1 MDILLVED
9 DFDVAQNI
17 CEHFE
22 LQGHKVEWAPDGLI
36 GLERAT
42 ADARDIIIID
52 ITLPRMS
59 GIDLCH
65 RLRELGLT
73 TVPIVMLTARGDLED
88 KVNAFGVGADD
99 YIVKPYALEELES
112 RIHALIR
119 RAYGVNCGSTLKVGD
134 LSFDTA
140 THQVSRQ
147 GSKLAVT
154 ATGRKI
160 LEILM
165 RNSQRVVPKNEIEQ
179 SVWGDDPP
187 QSDSLKIH
195 IHALREVIDKPFASN
210 MIKTLR
216 GVGYRLTADHENP

>member
-22 LQGHKVEWAPDGLI
+22 LSGHNVEWAPDGLI

-42 ADARDIIIID
+42 ADARDIIILD
-52 ITLPRMS
+52 IPLPRMS

-73 TVPIVMLTARGDLED
+73 TVPIVMLTARGDLDD
-88 KVNAFGVGADD
+88 KVTAFGVGADD

-119 RAYGVNCGSTLKVGD
+119 RSYGVDCASVLRVGE
-134 LSFDTA
+134 LTFNTA

-147 GSKLAVT
+147 QTKLAVSAT
-154 ATGRKI
+154 ARKI

-165 RNSQRVVPKNEIEQ
+165 RNSKRVVPKQEIEQ
-179 SVWGDDPP
+179 TVWGDNPP

-195 IHALREVIDKPFASN
+195 IYALREAIDKPFNSS
-210 MIKTLR
+210 MIKTIR
-216 GVGYRLTADHENP
+216 GVGYRITAGDED

>member
-22 LQGHKVEWAPDGLI
+22 LSGHNVEWAPDGLI

-42 ADARDIIIID
+42 ADARDIIILD

-73 TVPIVMLTARGDLED
+73 TVPIVMLTARGDLDD
-88 KVNAFGVGADD
+88 KVTAFGVGADD

-119 RAYGVNCGSTLKVGD
+119 RSYGVDCASVLRVGE
-134 LSFDTA
+134 LTFNTA

-147 GSKLAVT
+147 QTKLAVSAT
-154 ATGRKI
+154 ARKI

-165 RNSQRVVPKNEIEQ
+165 RNSKRVVPKQEIEQ
-179 SVWGDDPP
+179 TVWGDNPP

-195 IHALREVIDKPFASN
+195 IYALREAIDKPFNSS
-210 MIKTLR
+210 MIKTIR
-216 GVGYRLTADHENP
+216 GVGYRITAGDED

>member
-22 LQGHKVEWAPDGLI
+22 LSGHNVEWAPDGLI
-36 GLERAT
+36 ELERAT
-42 ADARDIIIID
+42 ADARDIIILD

-73 TVPIVMLTARGDLED
+73 TVPIVMLTARGDLDD
-88 KVNAFGVGADD
+88 KVTAFGVGADD

-119 RAYGVNCGSTLKVGD
+119 RSYGVDCASVLRVGE
-134 LSFDTA
+134 LTFNTA

-147 GSKLAVT
+147 QTKLAVSAT
-154 ATGRKI
+154 ARKI

-165 RNSQRVVPKNEIEQ
+165 RNSKRVVPKQEIEQ
-179 SVWGDDPP
+179 TIWGDNPP

-195 IHALREVIDKPFASN
+195 IYALREAIDKPFNSS
-210 MIKTLR
+210 MIKTIR
-216 GVGYRLTADHENP
+216 GVGYRITAGDED

>member
-17 CEHFE
+17 CDHFE
-22 LQGHKVEWAPDGLI
+22 LNGHNVEWAPDGLI

-42 ADARDIIIID
+42 ADARDIIILD

-73 TVPIVMLTARGDLED
+73 TVPIVMLTAREDLSD
-88 KVNAFGVGADD
+88 KVTAFGVGADD

-119 RAYGVNCGSTLKVGD
+119 RSYGVDCASVLKVAE
-134 LSFDTA
+134 LTFNTA
-140 THQVSRQ
+140 THQVFRQ
-147 GSKLAVT
+147 GSTLSVS

-165 RNSQRVVPKNEIEQ
+165 RNSNRVVTKHEIEQ
-179 SVWGDDPP
+179 SVWGDNPP

-195 IHALREVIDKPFASN
+195 IYALREAIDKPFNSK
-210 MIKTLR
+210 MIKTVR
-216 GVGYRLTADHENP
+216 GVGYRITSNDED

>member
-22 LQGHKVEWAPDGLI
+22 LSGHNVEWAPDGLI

-42 ADARDIIIID
+42 ADARDIIILD

-73 TVPIVMLTARGDLED
+73 TVPIVMLTARGDLDD
-88 KVNAFGVGADD
+88 KVTAFGVGADD

-119 RAYGVNCGSTLKVGD
+119 RSYGVDCASVLRVGE
-134 LSFDTA
+134 LTFNTA

-147 GSKLAVT
+147 QTKLAVSAT
-154 ATGRKI
+154 ARKI

-165 RNSQRVVPKNEIEQ
+165 RNSKRVVPKQEIEQ
-179 SVWGDDPP
+179 IVWGDNPP

-195 IHALREVIDKPFASN
+195 IYALREAIDKPFNSS
-210 MIKTLR
+210 MIKTIR
-216 GVGYRLTADHENP
+216 GVGYRITAGDED